1 LEGYF
6 SFELPTIIYIMITII
21 CATHRPR
28 NLTQKVVSKYATIL
42 EELGQEVKIFNMSEL
57 PQGFVFSDSFG
68 GRTAETEN
76 IIDQKL
82 IPAER
87 FVIVAPEYNGSYPG
101 VFKAFLDG
109 VKPSIWKGKKA
120 ALVGVASGRAGNI
133 RGLGHLTDVFHHLRI
148 EVFSN
153 QVPISQIEGLLNDN
167 NELSDEATISNLRK
181 QAQEFLSF

>member
-1 LEGYF
+1 
-6 SFELPTIIYIMITII
+6 MITII
-21 CATHRPR
+21 CATHRPK
-28 NLTQKVVSKYATIL
+28 NLTQKVVSQYATIL
-42 EELGQEVKIFNMSEL
+42 KEMGQEVKIFNMSDL

-68 GRTAETEN
+68 GRTAETED

-87 FVIVAPEYNGSYPG
+87 LIIVAPEYNGSYPG

-109 VKPSIWKGKKA
+109 VKPHIWKGKKA

-133 RGLGHLTDVFHHLRI
+133 RGLGHLTDVLHHLRI

-153 QVPISQIEGLLNDN
+153 QLPISQIEGLLNEN
-167 NELSDEATISNLRK
+167 NELNDEATISNLRQ
-181 QAQEFLSF
+181 QAQEFLHF